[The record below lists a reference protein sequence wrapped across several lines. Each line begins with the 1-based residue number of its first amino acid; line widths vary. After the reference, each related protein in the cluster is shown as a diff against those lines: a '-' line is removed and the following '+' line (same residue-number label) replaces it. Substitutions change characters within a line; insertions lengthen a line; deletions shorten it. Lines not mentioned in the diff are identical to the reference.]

1 MFLIIG
7 IIGNAGNGGEITT
20 THVLL
25 GVWAQQGSPGYKV
38 LAALGFNDEKAK
50 ELENIITDP
59 GFVDD

>member
-1 MFLIIG
+1 MFLITG
-7 IIGNAGNGGEITT
+7 INGNAGDNGEITT

-25 GVWAQQGSPGYKV
+25 GVWSQQGSPGYKV

-50 ELENIITDP
+50 ELENVISDP